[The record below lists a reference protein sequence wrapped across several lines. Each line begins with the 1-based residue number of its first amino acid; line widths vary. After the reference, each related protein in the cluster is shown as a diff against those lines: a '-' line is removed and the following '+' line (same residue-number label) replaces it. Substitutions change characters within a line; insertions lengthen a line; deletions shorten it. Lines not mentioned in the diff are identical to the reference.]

1 MLCCAVLCGILTFC
15 FQDVAG
21 INPSLH
27 AVACALPDLQV
38 ASEDTVL
45 YTFIEYVYKVYR
57 LSAEQGMDA
66 RRVLAPLIRCPYLS
80 GYWLTI
86 TTDPTTRAAWAL
98 AELQPQVAKLLVLGS
113 AQPGVPWM
121 HSFGLQRLLPG
132 APPSWLMGQRISK
145 PVSSVFVTCSVTIS
159 ILREAA
165 HRCVAEGQALEIF
178 IKQSST
184 PPLGGLIFTLQLVCS
199 PAAAGAGCEVH
210 MVVTCTNLEA
220 ATICPSFNCR
230 LVSPG
235 GHSAAAAKPLGAKFV
250 VFKDFFK
257 LGVMAGG
264 WDAVAVA
271 AKGLPAS
278 GELFFTLTVAKVGHM
293 QHVKPAQAPVGQ
305 QRQ

>member
-1 MLCCAVLCGILTFC
+1 M
-15 FQDVAG
+15 
-21 INPSLH
+21 
-27 AVACALPDLQV
+27 
-38 ASEDTVL
+38 L